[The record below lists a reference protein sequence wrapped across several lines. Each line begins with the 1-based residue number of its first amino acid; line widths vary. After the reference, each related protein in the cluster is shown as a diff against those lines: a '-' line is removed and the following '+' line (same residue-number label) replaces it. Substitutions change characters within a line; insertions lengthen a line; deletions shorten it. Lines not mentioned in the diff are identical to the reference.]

1 MTQQGRPQPLE
12 KIAQNDQLE
21 QSDHAVLDFTV
32 GVPDNTT
39 ARTLA
44 DDAAIIA
51 TEIQRVVVTSSR
63 TIQLSILGLLSE
75 GHILLED
82 VPGVGKTLLGKTI
95 AGAIDCEFKRIQ
107 FTPDL
112 LPTDIT
118 GTTVFDM
125 KSSTFNFVP
134 GPIFANIVLADEINR
149 TGPRTQS
156 ALLEAMAEH
165 QVSIEGDV
173 MKLPSP
179 FMVIATQNLSESH
192 GTFPL
197 PDSQKDRFMISMGM
211 GMPTAEQEVE
221 ILSRSQ
227 HGMPEAQPV
236 ISSERIVEMRE
247 TIKNVEVDD
256 KIRQYIVKLAGQTRS
271 NSAVRQ
277 GLSPRGAAA
286 LQRAAQ
292 AWCAMEGRSFVEI
305 HIEFGANSEG
315 PVRTRADRAR
325 GRRRLGPRRAV
336 VIVAG
341 TMFVRDRIVAS
352 LSVVVEV

>member
-1 MTQQGRPQPLE
+1 MDT
-12 KIAQNDQLE
+12 IAPSEISSGN
-21 QSDHAVLDFTV
+21 AVLDFTV
-32 GVPDNTT
+32 GMPDDTMT
-39 ARTLA
+39 RALA
-44 DDAAIIA
+44 DDAATIG
-51 TEIQRVVVTSSR
+51 TEVQRVVVTSPQ
-63 TIQLSILGLLSE
+63 TIQLSILGLLAE

-82 VPGVGKTLLGKTI
+82 VPGVGKTLLGKTLSNS
-95 AGAIDCEFKRIQ
+95 IDSDFKRIQ

-134 GPIFANIVLADEINR
+134 GPIFSNIVLADEINR
-149 TGPRTQS
+149 TGPRTQA

-197 PDSQKDRFMISMGM
+197 PDSQKDRFMVSMGM
-211 GMPTAEQEVE
+211 GLPSPEQEVE

-227 HGMPEAQPV
+227 HGMPEASPV

-247 TIKNVEVDD
+247 MVKRIEVDD

-271 NSAVRQ
+271 NSAVRH
-277 GLSPRGAAA
+277 GLSPRGGAA

-292 AWCAMEGRSFVEI
+292 AWAAMDGRSYVEPQDVSEIAVFVI
-305 HIEFGANSEG
+305 AHRLMMQPSASMTAQDV
-315 PVRTRADRAR
+315 VRTAIDETQV
-325 GRRRLGPRRAV
+325 P
-336 VIVAG
+336 
-341 TMFVRDRIVAS
+341 S
-352 LSVVVEV
+352 

>member
-1 MTQQGRPQPLE
+1 MDT
-12 KIAQNDQLE
+12 IAP
-21 QSDHAVLDFTV
+21 SDNSVLDFTV
-32 GVPDNTT
+32 GVPDNTL
-39 ARTLA
+39 ARSVA
-44 DDAAIIA
+44 YDAATIA
-51 TEIQRVVVTSSR
+51 TEIRRVVVTSPQ
-63 TIQLSILGLLSE
+63 TIQLSVLGLLAE
-75 GHILLED
+75 GHMLLED
-82 VPGVGKTLLGKTI
+82 VPGVGKTLLGKTLS
-95 AGAIDCEFKRIQ
+95 GAIACDFKRIQ

-149 TGPRTQS
+149 TGPRTQA

-211 GMPTAEQEVE
+211 GLPSPEQEVE

-227 HGMPEAQPV
+227 YGMPEASPV
-236 ISSERIVEMRE
+236 ISADRIVEMRDMVKR
-247 TIKNVEVDD
+247 IEVDD

-271 NSAVRQ
+271 NSAVRH
-277 GLSPRGAAA
+277 GLSPRGGAA
-286 LQRAAQ
+286 LQRASQ
-292 AWCAMEGRSFVEI
+292 AWAAMDGRSYVEPQDV
-305 HIEFGANSEG
+305 SEIAVYVIAHRLMMQ
-315 PVRTRADRAR
+315 PSASITAHDVVRTAIDETQVPA
-325 GRRRLGPRRAV
+325 
-336 VIVAG
+336 
-341 TMFVRDRIVAS
+341 
-352 LSVVVEV
+352 

>member
-1 MTQQGRPQPLE
+1 MDTLAPSE
-12 KIAQNDQLE
+12 ISK
-21 QSDHAVLDFTV
+21 DHAVLDFSV
-32 GVPDNTT
+32 GVPDNKM
-39 ARTLA
+39 AKA
-44 DDAAIIA
+44 FSEDAATIG
-51 TEIQRVVVTSSR
+51 TEIQRVVVTSPQ
-63 TIQLSILGLLSE
+63 TIQLSILGLLAE

-82 VPGVGKTLLGKTI
+82 VPGVGKTLLGKTLS
-95 AGAIDCEFKRIQ
+95 GAIACDFKRIQ

-125 KSSTFNFVP
+125 KSSTFNFVA
-134 GPIFANIVLADEINR
+134 GPIFSNIVLADEINR
-149 TGPRTQS
+149 TGPRTQA

-211 GMPTAEQEVE
+211 GLPSPEQEVE

-227 HGMPEAQPV
+227 QGMDSSNPV
-236 ISSERIVEMRE
+236 ISAERIVEMRDMVKR
-247 TIKNVEVDD
+247 IEVDD

-271 NSAVRQ
+271 NPAVRH
-277 GLSPRGAAA
+277 GLSPRGGAA

-292 AWCAMEGRSFVEI
+292 AWAAMDGRSFVEPQDV
-305 HIEFGANSEG
+305 SEIAVYVIAHRLMMQ
-315 PVRTRADRAR
+315 PASNMSAQDVVRTAIDETQVPA
-325 GRRRLGPRRAV
+325 
-336 VIVAG
+336 
-341 TMFVRDRIVAS
+341 
-352 LSVVVEV
+352 

>member
-1 MTQQGRPQPLE
+1 MDTVVPSE
-12 KIAQNDQLE
+12 
-21 QSDHAVLDFTV
+21 HAVLDFTV
-32 GVPDNTT
+32 GVPDNTM
-39 ARTLA
+39 AQALA
-44 DDAAIIA
+44 DDAATIA
-51 TEIQRVVVTSSR
+51 TEIQRVVVT
-63 TIQLSILGLLSE
+63 TPQTVQLSILGLLAE

-82 VPGVGKTLLGKTI
+82 VPGVGKTLLGKTLS
-95 AGAIDCEFKRIQ
+95 GAIDCEFKRIQ

-125 KSSTFNFVP
+125 KSSSFNFVP

-173 MKLPSP
+173 RKLPSP

-221 ILSRSQ
+221 ILIRSQ
-227 HGMPEAQPV
+227 HGMPEASPV
-236 ISSERIVEMRE
+236 ITGERIVEMRE
-247 TIKNVEVDD
+247 TVKRIEVDE
-256 KIRQYIVKLAGQTRS
+256 KIRQYIVKLAGNTRS
-271 NSAVRQ
+271 NSAVRH
-277 GLSPRGAAA
+277 GLSPRGGAA

-292 AWCAMEGRSFVEI
+292 AWAAMEGRSYVEPQDVSELAVFVVA
-305 HIEFGANSEG
+305 HRLMMQPAANMTAQDA
-315 PVRTRADRAR
+315 VRTAIDETQVPA
-325 GRRRLGPRRAV
+325 
-336 VIVAG
+336 
-341 TMFVRDRIVAS
+341 
-352 LSVVVEV
+352 

>member
-1 MTQQGRPQPLE
+1 LDTVVPSE
-12 KIAQNDQLE
+12 
-21 QSDHAVLDFTV
+21 HAVLDFTV
-32 GVPDNTT
+32 GVPDNTM
-39 ARTLA
+39 AQALA
-44 DDAAIIA
+44 DDAATIA
-51 TEIQRVVVTSSR
+51 TEIQRVVVT
-63 TIQLSILGLLSE
+63 TPQTVQLSILGLLAE

-82 VPGVGKTLLGKTI
+82 VPGVGKTLLGKTLS
-95 AGAIDCEFKRIQ
+95 GAIDCEFKRIQ

-125 KSSTFNFVP
+125 KSSSFNFVP

-173 MKLPSP
+173 RKLPSP

-221 ILSRSQ
+221 ILIRSQ
-227 HGMPEAQPV
+227 HGMPEASPV
-236 ISSERIVEMRE
+236 ITGERIVEMRE
-247 TIKNVEVDD
+247 TVKRIEVDE
-256 KIRQYIVKLAGQTRS
+256 KIRQYIVKLAGNTRS
-271 NSAVRQ
+271 NSAVRH
-277 GLSPRGAAA
+277 GLSPRGGAA

-292 AWCAMEGRSFVEI
+292 AWAAMEGRSYVEPQDVSELAVFVVA
-305 HIEFGANSEG
+305 HRLMMQPAANMTAQDA
-315 PVRTRADRAR
+315 VRTAIDETQVPA
-325 GRRRLGPRRAV
+325 
-336 VIVAG
+336 
-341 TMFVRDRIVAS
+341 
-352 LSVVVEV
+352 

>member
-1 MTQQGRPQPLE
+1 MATCGQRNREGHQPVDTT
-12 KIAQNDQLE
+12 AA
-21 QSDHAVLDFTV
+21 SSHAVLDFTV
-32 GVPDNTT
+32 GLPDEQI
-39 ARTLA
+39 AQKLA
-44 DDAAIIA
+44 ADAQTIA
-51 TEIQRVVVTSSR
+51 NEIRRVVVTSAK
-63 TIQLSILGLLSE
+63 TVHLSILGLLAE

-82 VPGVGKTLLGKTI
+82 NPGVGKTLLGKTL
-95 AGAIDCEFKRIQ
+95 AGAIACDFKRIQ

-125 KSSTFNFVP
+125 KTSTFKFVP

-211 GMPTAEQEVE
+211 GLPTAEQEIE
-221 ILSRSQ
+221 ILTRSQ
-227 HGMPEAQPV
+227 HGMPEATPV
-236 ISSERIVEMRE
+236 ITAERISEMRE
-247 TIKNVEVDD
+247 IVKQVDVD
-256 KIRQYIVKLAGQTRS
+256 IKIRQYIVKLAGHTRA
-271 NSAVRQ
+271 NSTVRQ
-277 GLSPRGAAA
+277 GLSPRGGAA
-286 LQRAAQ
+286 LQRASQ
-292 AWCAMEGRSFVEI
+292 AWAAMDGRTFVEPQDV
-305 HIEFGANSEG
+305 SEIAG
-315 PVRTRADRAR
+315 YVISH
-325 GRRRLGPRRAV
+325 RLKMQPAAEISASDAV
-336 VIVAG
+336 LTAVDETQVPA
-341 TMFVRDRIVAS
+341 
-352 LSVVVEV
+352 

>member
-1 MTQQGRPQPLE
+1 MDNTAP
-12 KIAQNDQLE
+12 
-21 QSDHAVLDFTV
+21 SSHAVLDFSV
-32 GVPDNTT
+32 GAPEDKS
-39 ARTLA
+39 AQQFAA
-44 DDAAIIA
+44 DAETIA
-51 TEIQRVVVTSSR
+51 TEIQRVVVT
-63 TIQLSILGLLSE
+63 TPKTVLLSILGLLAE

-82 VPGVGKTLLGKTI
+82 NPGVGKTLLGKTL
-95 AGAIDCEFKRIQ
+95 AGAIDCDFKRIQ

-125 KSSTFNFVP
+125 KTSTFKFVP

-211 GMPTAEQEVE
+211 GLPTSEQEIE
-221 ILSRSQ
+221 ILTRSQ
-227 HGMPEAQPV
+227 HGMPEAKPV
-236 ISSERIVEMRE
+236 ITSERIVEMRE
-247 TIKNVEVDD
+247 TVKRIEVDI
-256 KIRQYIVKLAGQTRS
+256 KIRQYIVKLAGHTRA
-271 NSAVRQ
+271 NPAVRQ
-277 GLSPRGAAA
+277 GLSPRGGAA

-292 AWCAMEGRSFVEI
+292 AWAAMDGRTFVEPQDVSGI
-305 HIEFGANSEG
+305 AGYVIAH
-315 PVRTRADRAR
+315 
-325 GRRRLGPRRAV
+325 RLMMQPAAEISAGDAV
-336 VIVAG
+336 VAAIDETQVPA
-341 TMFVRDRIVAS
+341 
-352 LSVVVEV
+352 